1 MAIIMNSMNKQVQE
15 NTIQSQ
21 NEWNACLL
29 FRNKQLAKEVKELRS
44 VSAAMDCSASQLQ
57 AMSQLLRLHTTP
69 AYGIIR
75 SEREWQ
81 NLFAL
86 LDMLYGSGFL
96 ADLGER
102 QLTAQELK
110 LCYLVRAHLNNK
122 AIALLFNVTTSSVV
136 KAKQRLKRKLALL
149 PSDSFDNY
157 IQHY

>member
-1 MAIIMNSMNKQVQE
+1 MNSMNKQVQE

-29 FRNKQLAKEVKELRS
+29 FRNKQLTKEVKELRS

-110 LCYLVRAHLNNK
+110 LCY
-122 AIALLFNVTTSSVV
+122 
-136 KAKQRLKRKLALL
+136 
-149 PSDSFDNY
+149 
-157 IQHY
+157 

>member
-1 MAIIMNSMNKQVQE
+1 MNSMNKQVPE

-21 NEWNACLL
+21 HEWNTCLL
-29 FRNKQLAKEVKELRS
+29 FRNKQLTKEVKELRS
-44 VSAAMDCSASQLQ
+44 VSAAMNCSASQLL

-86 LDMLYGSGFL
+86 LDMLYGGGFL

-102 QLTAQELK
+102 QLTGQELK
-110 LCYLVRAHLNNK
+110 LCYLVRAHLKNK

-136 KAKQRLKRKLALL
+136 KAKQRLKRKLGLL
-149 PSDSFDNY
+149 PADSFDSY
-157 IQHY
+157 IQRC